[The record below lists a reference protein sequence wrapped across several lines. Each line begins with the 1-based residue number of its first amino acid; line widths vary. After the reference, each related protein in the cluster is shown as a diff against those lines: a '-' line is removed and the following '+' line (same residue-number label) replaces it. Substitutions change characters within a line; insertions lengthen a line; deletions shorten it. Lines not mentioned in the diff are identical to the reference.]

1 MLIFNKKILIIFA
14 KLRECRCYI
23 VCNLLL
29 LLPFYRLNNS
39 VVLRIDILIFVGFS
53 TSVCIG
59 DGNLQQ
65 ASRYVLKKEKKQKK
79 LSIKKKT
86 VFLWRSFYQKDN
98 GDKSCLL
105 YADDRLNFG

>member
-59 DGNLQQ
+59 DGSLQQ

-79 LSIKKKT
+79 TVNQEKNSIFVAFFLSK
-86 VFLWRSFYQKDN
+86 R
-98 GDKSCLL
+98 
-105 YADDRLNFG
+105 